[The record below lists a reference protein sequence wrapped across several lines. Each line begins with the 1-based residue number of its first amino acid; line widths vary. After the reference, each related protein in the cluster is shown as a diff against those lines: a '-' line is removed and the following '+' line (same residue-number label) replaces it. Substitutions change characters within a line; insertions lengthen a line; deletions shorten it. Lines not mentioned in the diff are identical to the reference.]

1 MGGPADGTG
10 GRERGSLRGSTLG
23 GGRTY
28 APRVQRRGRAGRR
41 LGAVLFT
48 DIVGSTAVAA
58 EMGNTRWGE
67 LVARHHR
74 LIRRE
79 LRRRGGQEIDTAGDG
94 FFATFERPVDAI
106 RCAVAAADAVRELG
120 IEIRAGVSFGE
131 LETVGNKP
139 GGLVV
144 NTAAR
149 VMSVAG
155 PGEVLVPAAVKDL
168 MPGAGIAFADH
179 GVHRLK
185 GLEDELRLFLV
196 TGLDDTPL
204 TPPLEDEEGAERRRA
219 IAPAARGRSR
229 PLVVGIAAAA
239 VAAAAIWLLA
249 SGDGDEPEERPQA
262 ATASRFVVELDPE
275 SGAVRQTID
284 FVDAGRP
291 EEVDQTYDL
300 EAGEG
305 GVWAEEAVNFGTAMY
320 HIDPEH
326 GEIERVPLAAAGF
339 FISMEPA
346 FDTLWA
352 TTDRLVRVNPA
363 TDETQPVI
371 DIPPPIGLGGA
382 RLAADRRNLWLST
395 PGGTLLKLDPD
406 GEEVDRQDVSNGI
419 QLLAAG
425 EGWVWVVDQPA
436 GILHRIDPVTLR
448 PVASIELS
456 GNLDAIAVSDGYVWV
471 LDFAT
476 GVLTKV
482 SIASDRAVGQRTLP
496 PDSTGLAAGAGSL
509 WVPHEDGTITRIEP
523 STITPSEFARLE
535 GSARAIAV
543 DEERESIWVDV
554 RRAE

>member
-1 MGGPADGTG
+1 M
-10 GRERGSLRGSTLG
+10 
-23 GGRTY
+23 
-28 APRVQRRGRAGRR
+28 QRRGSERG

-48 DIVGSTAVAA
+48 DIVGSTVVAA

-106 RCAVAAADAVRELG
+106 RCAVAATDAVRELG

-131 LETVGNKP
+131 LERVGSKP

-179 GVHRLK
+179 GLHQLK
-185 GLEDELRLFLV
+185 GLEDELRLFRV
-196 TGLDDTPL
+196 EAVDGTAAA
-204 TPPLEDEEGAERRRA
+204 PPLEASTAAERRAA
-219 IAPAARGRSR
+219 IAPAPASKGRTWA
-229 PLVVGIAAAA
+229 VIAGIAAAT
-239 VAAAAIWLLA
+239 VVGVAIWLLV
-249 SGDGDEPEERPQA
+249 SGDNPEERPQA

-275 SGAVRQTID
+275 SGAERQTID

-291 EEVDQTYDL
+291 EEVAQTYEL

-305 GVWAEEAVNFGTAMY
+305 GVWAEEAVNFGVAMY

-326 GEIERVPLAAAGF
+326 GEIERVPLAASGF
-339 FISMEPA
+339 FVSMEPA
-346 FDTLWA
+346 FDALWA
-352 TTDRLVRVNPA
+352 TTDRLLRVNPA

-436 GILHRIDPVTLR
+436 GILQRIDPVTLR

-456 GNLDAIAVSDGYVWV
+456 GNLDAIAVSDGYLWV

-496 PDSTGLAAGAGSL
+496 PDPTGLAAGAGAL

-523 STITPSEFARLE
+523 STIKPSEFARVE